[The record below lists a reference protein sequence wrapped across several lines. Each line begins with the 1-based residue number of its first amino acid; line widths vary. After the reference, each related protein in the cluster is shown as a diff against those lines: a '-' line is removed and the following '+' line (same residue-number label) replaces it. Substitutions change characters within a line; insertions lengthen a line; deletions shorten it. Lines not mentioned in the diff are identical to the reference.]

1 MKPTT
6 LAVAALAFVTL
17 LAASP
22 AVRAEEQ
29 LLSLDPATTAVH
41 FTVTATGHDVEGTF
55 HVTSGAVRF
64 DSATGVASGEIRVD
78 ALSAET
84 GNGSRDKTLR
94 GDVLEAARFPLFI
107 FTAERIV
114 GALPAS
120 GEGQVQL
127 SGLVSLHGASHPLTL
142 PAKVQVEGDRLKLS
156 AEFAVPYVEWG
167 LHNPSILFLKVA
179 DVVQVH
185 IEGEGTLATTAT
197 VAVSSHGR

>member
-1 MKPTT
+1 
-6 LAVAALAFVTL
+6 
-17 LAASP
+17 
-22 AVRAEEQ
+22 

-94 GDVLEAARFPLFI
+94 GDVLEAARYPLFI
-107 FTAERIV
+107 FTAERVV

-120 GEGQVQL
+120 GEGRCS
-127 SGLVSLHGASHPLTL
+127 SGWSPCTALRIPDL
-142 PAKVQVEGDRLKLS
+142 AKVQVEEIAWLS
-156 AEFAVPYVEWG
+156 AEFAVPRRVGPAQPEHPLPQG
-167 LHNPSILFLKVA
+167 
-179 DVVQVH
+179 
-185 IEGEGTLATTAT
+185 G
-197 VAVSSHGR
+197 GRRPGAYRG